1 MKRLKLGALLV
12 SLTISALLTG
22 CDSDNNNRADVP
34 DNPAPAPAPAPEP
47 EPVTVGFEVTVTNLT
62 HGQPLSPVAVVAHDG
77 TLRGWTVGQPS
88 SNGLELLAEG
98 GDNSEF
104 VMAFEDAGS
113 FASVSAEAPLGPGG
127 TESLSLSF
135 AEEEGVLLTV
145 ATMLVN
151 TNDAFSGV
159 TRVDVST
166 LAVGESLQRLAPIY
180 DAGTEFNSELA
191 GTIPGPA
198 DGGEGFNAERED
210 MNFVARH
217 PGIVSRADGYAESVL
232 DQSHRFDQ
240 PAMLLSITRTE

>member
-12 SLTISALLTG
+12 SLAISALLTG
-22 CDSDNNNRADVP
+22 CDSDNNDRVDVP
-34 DNPAPAPAPAPEP
+34 DNPVPEP

-62 HGQPLSPVAVVAHDG
+62 HGQPLSPIAVVAHG
-77 TLRGWTVGQPS
+77 STLQGWTVGEPS
-88 SNGLELLAEG
+88 SSGLELLAEG

-104 VMAFEDAGS
+104 LMAFEDAGN
-113 FASVSAEAPLGPGG
+113 FASISAEAPLGPGG
-127 TESLSLSF
+127 TDSFSLSF
-135 AEEEGVLLTV
+135 AEEEEILLTV

-159 TRVDVST
+159 TRIDISA
-166 LAVGESLQRLAPIY
+166 LAVGESLQRLAPVY

-210 MNFVARH
+210 TNFVARH
-217 PGIVSRADGYAESVL
+217 PGIVSRADGYTESVL
-232 DQSHRFDQ
+232 NQSHRFDQ